1 MTILRTCTV
10 FIALAGLFLVGSP
23 YFYSQDLKVGAAK
36 RDITPTEP
44 IRLAGYANR
53 LTPSLGVAQPI
64 YARALALE
72 DSAGNRNVLVT
83 VELVGITRE
92 LTETLAERLRVQFG
106 IERSRFMIVASH
118 THNGPTL
125 HGSIGGQLTLSPQE
139 TAVIQ
144 RHTDKIREQVFEAAS
159 EALGKLQPARLSF
172 GQGKAGFAMN
182 RRIFSPTGVRFGA
195 NPDGLVDDSVPVLR
209 AETAEGEVRAVL
221 FGYACHGTTLGGEY
235 NQVGGDWPGYA
246 QKYLEEAYPG
256 ATALFITGCGGDAD
270 PYPRRKT
277 AYVAE
282 HGLEMAGAVAAVFS
296 RGMSPIRGALRSA
309 FERVSLD
316 LATPPTKEQWTQRLN
331 DKDAAIQ
338 RHARRNLEKLE
349 RGEALRMD
357 YDAPVQVWK
366 FGNDLTLV
374 ALSGEVVVDYALR
387 LKRELGADKLWVA
400 AYANDV
406 FAYIPSVR
414 ILHEGGYEAD
424 YSMYFY
430 DFPTRWAP
438 TVEDALVK
446 AVHNLIGRTEK

>member
-1 MTILRTCTV
+1 MKILLRTTIL
-10 FIALAGLFLVGSP
+10 IALASLLPVGSTCLRA
-23 YFYSQDLKVGAAK
+23 QDFKIGAAK
-36 RDITPTEP
+36 RDITPAEP

-72 DSAGNRNVLVT
+72 DSARNRNVLAT
-83 VELVGITRE
+83 VELVGVTRE

-139 TAVIQ
+139 SAVIQ
-144 RHTDKIREQVFEAAS
+144 RHTDKIREGVIEAAA
-159 EALGKLQPARLSF
+159 EALGNLQPARLSF

-182 RRIFSPTGVRFGA
+182 RRVFSPTGVRFGA
-195 NPDGLVDDSVPVLR
+195 NPDGLVDHSVPVLR

-270 PYPRRKT
+270 PFPRRKT
-277 AYVAE
+277 AYVPE

-296 RGMSPIRGALRSA
+296 RGMSPVRGALLSA
-309 FERVSLD
+309 FERVPLD
-316 LATPPTKEQWTQRLN
+316 QATLPTKEQWTQRLN

-349 RGEALRMD
+349 RGEALRTS

-438 TVEDALVK
+438 TVEDSLVK
-446 AVHNLIGRTEK
+446 AVHNLIGRMDE